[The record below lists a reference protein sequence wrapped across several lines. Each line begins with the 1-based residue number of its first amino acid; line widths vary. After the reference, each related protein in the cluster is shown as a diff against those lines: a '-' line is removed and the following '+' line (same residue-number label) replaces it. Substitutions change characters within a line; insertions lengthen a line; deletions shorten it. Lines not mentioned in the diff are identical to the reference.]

1 MKNLVGILML
11 GIGLTAGLFG
21 QTASL
26 SGTVSDPSGAV
37 IPSAV
42 VTVVNTET
50 GLQRE
55 DKSDSQGRYTMDAL
69 PPGTYKLTAKA
80 AGFADATVN
89 SVRLF
94 VNQPATVAVVFEKLG
109 STSTTVA
116 VEAYAAQL
124 NTQDASLGNAIV
136 QQTIVELPSFARNV
150 ANLLQFQPGVTNFG
164 TNNSQVSNNNPT
176 TIDDRNGS
184 VNGGRSDQGNI
195 TLDGVDVNNQSTRAA
210 FTSVLRVT
218 PDSVEEFRS
227 TTSNGDASKGRAS
240 GADIALVTK
249 SGTNE
254 LHGAMYEYRRGTE
267 TAANDFFSN
276 RSGVPIAPLNINIF
290 GAAVHGPIKKNK
302 AFFFANY
309 EGRRDAS
316 SSIVNRTVPT
326 ETLKQGIVQFHNT
339 AGQIV
344 QLTPDQLKGVDPLG
358 IGVDPASLKVMQQY
372 PKGNNTSIGDLLNT
386 IGYTF
391 NAPVHADQNTYIAK
405 LDYNVDSSGKN
416 RLFWRGNLQN
426 DSADGTPQFQGA
438 QPNSV
443 TLVNNK
449 GLAAGWTSVLTPSM
463 VSSLHYGFTRAGGET
478 TGILTAPYV
487 SFRGFDTISG
497 TSTGTSRIVPV
508 HNVSEDLS
516 WSKGAHDLRFG
527 GLVRY
532 VQNRSVTY
540 SHSYNTGITNASVLN
555 GSGNDITP
563 TSLGISSGDR
573 TSYQYATAALLGLVT
588 SVTGNYNY
596 LVDGTA
602 LPVGA
607 PVNRNFA
614 NTEGELYAQDSWRVK
629 RNFTVSLGIRYGLM
643 PPVHEVDGQQIST
656 DQPIGAW
663 FDKRGGLADQ
673 GLSSQGAGAISY
685 VLPSSGRALYPT
697 HKNWQP
703 RASFAYSPD
712 GSSGIGKFLFGGPG
726 KTSIRAGFGTYYD
739 EIGQPLAS
747 TINATAFGLAS
758 TLSTAAN
765 VYDST
770 QVPRFTGFNSLP
782 TQLLPPAP
790 KGGFPAT
797 YPNIFAITNSI
808 DDNLKAPYSMALNFS
823 IGREFSH
830 GFFVQGSYVGRLS
843 RHSLMQ
849 RDLAMPTNL
858 RDPKSGQTYFQA
870 MSQLATQ
877 LDFSGVSVANLQK
890 IPFFENLWATA
901 AGGGFTATQA
911 VAKDYLERSNPGDFT
926 NVLNDMD
933 NIQACGTTG
942 STFSAAGKIT
952 KLGCGILGPNAMWSP
967 QFSALSAWSSLGSG
981 AYHSMQWTVR
991 KRFSDGIQFDLNY
1004 TFSKSIDLA
1013 SRSENSANFSSDFM
1027 INSWDPSQLRGVSR
1041 YDVRH
1046 SVNAFLVWQLP
1057 FGRGAKFGHGMNRVL
1072 DAFVGGWQIAGT
1084 YRQTSGLPFSISD
1097 GSRWATNWELSSFA
1111 VPNGQPVP
1119 AAVSV
1124 HNTPAAGGGP
1134 NLWLD
1139 PKAALG
1145 GFQEALAGQTG
1156 ARNPLRGDGFFDID
1170 SAVSKSFSMPWS
1182 EKQKL
1187 SFRWEAYN
1195 VTNSVRFDPNSAP
1208 NSLTTTSTFGR
1219 LSAQLGAPRQMEFA
1233 LRFTF

>member
-1 MKNLVGILML
+1 M
-11 GIGLTAGLFG
+11 
-21 QTASL
+21 
-26 SGTVSDPSGAV
+26 
-37 IPSAV
+37 
-42 VTVVNTET
+42 
-50 GLQRE
+50 
-55 DKSDSQGRYTMDAL
+55 
-69 PPGTYKLTAKA
+69 
-80 AGFADATVN
+80 
-89 SVRLF
+89 
-94 VNQPATVAVVFEKLG
+94 
-109 STSTTVA
+109 
-116 VEAYAAQL
+116 
-124 NTQDASLGNAIV
+124 
-136 QQTIVELPSFARNV
+136 
-150 ANLLQFQPGVTNFG
+150 
-164 TNNSQVSNNNPT
+164 
-176 TIDDRNGS
+176 
-184 VNGGRSDQGNI
+184 
-195 TLDGVDVNNQSTRAA
+195 
-210 FTSVLRVT
+210 
-218 PDSVEEFRS
+218 
-227 TTSNGDASKGRAS
+227 
-240 GADIALVTK
+240 
-249 SGTNE
+249 
-254 LHGAMYEYRRGTE
+254 
-267 TAANDFFSN
+267 
-276 RSGVPIAPLNINIF
+276 
-290 GAAVHGPIKKNK
+290 
-302 AFFFANY
+302 
-309 EGRRDAS
+309 
-316 SSIVNRTVPT
+316 
-326 ETLKQGIVQFHNT
+326 
-339 AGQIV
+339 
-344 QLTPDQLKGVDPLG
+344 
-358 IGVDPASLKVMQQY
+358 
-372 PKGNNTSIGDLLNT
+372 
-386 IGYTF
+386 
-391 NAPVHADQNTYIAK
+391 
-405 LDYNVDSSGKN
+405 
-416 RLFWRGNLQN
+416 
-426 DSADGTPQFQGA
+426 
-438 QPNSV
+438 
-443 TLVNNK
+443 
-449 GLAAGWTSVLTPSM
+449 
-463 VSSLHYGFTRAGGET
+463 
-478 TGILTAPYV
+478 
-487 SFRGFDTISG
+487 
-497 TSTGTSRIVPV
+497 
-508 HNVSEDLS
+508 
-516 WSKGAHDLRFG
+516 
-527 GLVRY
+527 
-532 VQNRSVTY
+532 
-540 SHSYNTGITNASVLN
+540 LN

-685 VLPSSGRALYPT
+685 VLPSSGRPLYPY

-703 RASFAYSPD
+703 RASFAYSPN
-712 GSSGIGKFLFGGPG
+712 GSSGISKFFFGGPG

-770 QVPRFTGFNSLP
+770 QVPRFTGFNTLP

-790 KGGFPAT
+790 KGGFPTT

-808 DDNLKAPYSMALNFS
+808 DDNLKAPYSMNLNFS
-823 IGREFSH
+823 IGREFGH

-890 IPFFENLWATA
+890 IPFFENLWSTA

-952 KLGCGILGPNAMWSP
+952 KLGCGVLGPNAMWSP

-1046 SVNAFLVWQLP
+1046 SVNAFLVWQLAVRP
-1057 FGRGAKFGHGMNRVL
+1057 RREVRPQHESRAGCFRGRLADRRHLPADFGPAVQHQRRFALGHQLGTELVRGAERPAGSGDGERAQYAGSGRRTESVARSEGRAGRLPGGTGRSDGQPQSRCAATASSISIAPFPRASRCPGRKSRSCRSAGKLTTSPTASASTRTRQRQPDDDLHFRQIERNSSARLGRWSSRCGSRSKINCENR
-1072 DAFVGGWQIAGT
+1072 GG
-1084 YRQTSGLPFSISD
+1084 GLSSSPPFS
-1097 GSRWATNWELSSFA
+1097 L
-1111 VPNGQPVP
+1111 
-1119 AAVSV
+1119 
-1124 HNTPAAGGGP
+1124 
-1134 NLWLD
+1134 
-1139 PKAALG
+1139 
-1145 GFQEALAGQTG
+1145 
-1156 ARNPLRGDGFFDID
+1156 ID
-1170 SAVSKSFSMPWS
+1170 S
-1182 EKQKL
+1182 
-1187 SFRWEAYN
+1187 
-1195 VTNSVRFDPNSAP
+1195 
-1208 NSLTTTSTFGR
+1208 
-1219 LSAQLGAPRQMEFA
+1219 EFP
-1233 LRFTF
+1233 